1 MRIFGERLKARARE
15 LGLTDVE
22 VARRAGLND
31 RRYAHYVSNAR
42 EPDLATLV
50 RISRT
55 LDTTPNDL
63 LGISSTEIEPVDR
76 QQLLSELMSVINSL
90 SEDGVRIV
98 IQQSAALIEYHRT
111 SSNKD

>member
-31 RRYAHYVSNAR
+31 RRYAHYVTNAR
-42 EPDLATLV
+42 EPDLATLL

-63 LGISSTEIEPVDR
+63 LGLTPTDAELSDR
-76 QQLLSELMSVINSL
+76 QRLISELMSVINSL
-90 SEDGVRIV
+90 SEEGVPQER
-98 IQQSAALIEYHRT
+98 LIL
-111 SSNKD
+111 SN